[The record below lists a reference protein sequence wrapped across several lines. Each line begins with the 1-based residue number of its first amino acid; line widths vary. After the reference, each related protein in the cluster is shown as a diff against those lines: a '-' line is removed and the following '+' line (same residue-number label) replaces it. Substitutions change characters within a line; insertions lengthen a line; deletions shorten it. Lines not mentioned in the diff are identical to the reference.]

1 MRNARVIFGVLALPL
16 LAASTGC
23 MRQRTLA
30 RVFIPPPA
38 HPQAQAPEPPG
49 PLPAPPEITADVSA
63 MAAPPLPDSA
73 PELIASFPEAPRRA
87 PRRPAPH
94 VDTPKPP
101 PPVVT
106 PEPTAPPRLA
116 QMFTPEEYRTNTRAL
131 EESLERVNRALAIV
145 EGKALTADQRE
156 IAERIKTFR
165 KQAEQA
171 REEDLLTAVSLAK
184 RADLLAKDLL
194 ERLP

>member
-1 MRNARVIFGVLALPL
+1 MRNARAIFGVLALT
-16 LAASTGC
+16 LATTGC
-23 MRQRTLA
+23 LRQRTLA

-38 HPQAQAPEPPG
+38 HSQAQVPEPAG
-49 PLPAPPEITADVSA
+49 PLPSPPEITADVA
-63 MAAPPLPDSA
+63 TMAAPPLPDTA
-73 PELIASFPEAPRRA
+73 PALIASFPEAPRRV

-94 VDTPKPP
+94 IDTPKPP
-101 PPVVT
+101 PTVAT

-116 QMFTPEEYRTNTRAL
+116 QMFTPEEFRINTKAL

-145 EGKALTADQRE
+145 EGKNLTADQKE
-156 IAERIKTFR
+156 MAERIKTFR

-171 REEDLLTAVSLAK
+171 REQDLLTAVSLAK